1 MGRLEETMAGAKGVV
16 RVDRSSRL
24 DGWLESVVVVAVGE
38 LSTSIS

>member
-24 DGWLESVVVVAVGE
+24 DGWLESAAVAAVGK
-38 LSTSIS
+38 LSTQIS